1 VCGDDDDDKR
11 KRRESEKNKF
21 GVAKRNTRK
30 PHPLCNTAWH
40 ELALHLDEIWT
51 ESRPPLCVC
60 VCVCVCVYRSVCL
73 RWLLTSF
80 QNKHPSVLGEVVC
93 DPNSG
98 KEVAASAGYQS
109 GSK

>member
-1 VCGDDDDDKR
+1 MQTYTYAPISPRISTMISPWLLAVGLQQKDFLAFVCGDDDDDKR

-60 VCVCVCVYRSVCL
+60 VCVCVCIALCVC
-73 RWLLTSF
+73 
-80 QNKHPSVLGEVVC
+80 V
-93 DPNSG
+93 
-98 KEVAASAGYQS
+98 
-109 GSK
+109 GS